1 MHGLTYLSPTPHN
14 NTLVYLP
21 HLLAK
26 SPLFHF
32 QKQTNFTVTIP
43 SCRFS
48 YGDEFGVLLV
58 SPQPFINF
66 KKKRRSNFS
75 TLLRASRRESPYEV
89 LGVAPSATADEIKRA
104 YRKLAL
110 KYHPDVNKE
119 ITSVFQIFGIQ
130 PNAEEKFMRI
140 KHAYNTLLNSE
151 SWRKYDSGNRT
162 SDFSYSTGP
171 SQNAQ
176 DEEFYGFAVD
186 YFVSLSLNYLRVHSE
201 ETVSGWHAGIVFRS
215 LVEVNHFANGSIKLL
230 PIIEL
235 ILLLDRITFCSLTLL
250 YLWYTKKSQYREW
263 KLFYKE
269 SPATLSAVQNLHLVV
284 SEDFFKDLQEEFQN
298 WEASA
303 SSQGKPKSLWEELA
317 EVGEEFVEFLEK
329 ELNITDPETETNE
342 EPRQSN
348 PFSSSATENTE
359 SRMRNEAGKGSSI
372 EESIDD
378 IEATLA
384 KLKKEL
390 GL

>member
-119 ITSVFQIFGIQ
+119 

-176 DEEFYGFAVD
+176 DEEFYGF
-186 YFVSLSLNYLRVHSE
+186 
-201 ETVSGWHAGIVFRS
+201 
-215 LVEVNHFANGSIKLL
+215 
-230 PIIEL
+230 
-235 ILLLDRITFCSLTLL
+235 
-250 YLWYTKKSQYREW
+250 
-263 KLFYKE
+263 
-269 SPATLSAVQNLHLVV
+269 
-284 SEDFFKDLQEEFQN
+284 EDFFKDLQEEFQN

-317 EVGEEFVEFLEK
+317 EIGEEFVEFLEK

>member
-119 ITSVFQIFGIQ
+119 

-176 DEEFYGFAVD
+176 DEEFYGF
-186 YFVSLSLNYLRVHSE
+186 
-201 ETVSGWHAGIVFRS
+201 
-215 LVEVNHFANGSIKLL
+215 
-230 PIIEL
+230 
-235 ILLLDRITFCSLTLL
+235 
-250 YLWYTKKSQYREW
+250 
-263 KLFYKE
+263 
-269 SPATLSAVQNLHLVV
+269 
-284 SEDFFKDLQEEFQN
+284 EDFFKDLQEEFQN